1 MRVSVCSGTAVLVT
15 ASVDVDK
22 SGASY
27 YGEQNLHYLDIKGEG
42 AVVQLREY
50 TARPAH
56 GVGAYTYITRHV
68 TSSPDT

>member
-1 MRVSVCSGTAVLVT
+1 MLVT

-50 TARPAH
+50 TAALRTVSARTH
-56 GVGAYTYITRHV
+56 T
-68 TSSPDT
+68 SPDT